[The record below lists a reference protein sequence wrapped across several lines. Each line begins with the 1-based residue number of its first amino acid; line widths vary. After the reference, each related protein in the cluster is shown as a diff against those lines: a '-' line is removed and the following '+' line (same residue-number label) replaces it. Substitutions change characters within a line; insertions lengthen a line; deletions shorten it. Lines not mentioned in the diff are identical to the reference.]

1 MAKRAAPE
9 FYYSEKRQAYRK
21 RLKNPLTGAWDV
33 EVWGRT
39 KAECRAKADARAAE
53 LAGAAAERLAPGGV
67 LVYEYAQ
74 TWYKL
79 NTAQLSPSGRA
90 SHRNAINNHICPV
103 IGNKR
108 MDEVKADDGKAVL
121 LAAAE
126 LSRATQQKIVTT
138 LKMMFA
144 AAEDSD
150 IITRSPFRALKAG
163 GKKGDGKQALTKEQ
177 QTALL
182 AAVKGKDVE
191 TLVLLC
197 LYLGL
202 RREEALGLQWDC
214 VYLDAAQPYVDVR
227 CALRWES
234 NKPVLSNKL
243 KSKAAYRKLPIPPL
257 LLAHLRTLPH
267 RGDFVCHRADGTAHS
282 ETSYRRMW
290 ETITEQE
297 IKPVTYKSNRTGELV
312 TRELQPGDKVPY
324 RRAVACLDFHV
335 TPHILRHT
343 YITELFL
350 SGGDIKMVQYL
361 AGHSS
366 VQITLNIYTHL
377 MANRPED
384 TAGAVLA
391 AFGVEGQ
398 ASGASPAPKS
408 P

>member
-79 NTAQLSPSGRA
+79 NTHGLGIKRCEDYQ
-90 SHRNAINNHICPV
+90 NAINNHICPA

-108 MDEVKADDGKAVL
+108 LDAVTLDDGLDILRHSPQSK
-121 LAAAE
+121 
-126 LSRATQQKIVTT
+126 SSQQKIVTT
-138 LKMMFA
+138 LKRIFKA
-144 AAEDSD
+144 AADND
-150 IITRSPFRALKAG
+150 LIRRSPFADLKPG
-163 GKKGDGKQALTKEQ
+163 GKPAAEKKPLTKEQ
-177 QTALL
+177 QAALL

-202 RREEALGLQWDC
+202 RREEALGLKWDC
-214 VYLDAAQPYVDVR
+214 VYLDAATPYVDVR
-227 CALRWES
+227 RALRWEH
-234 NKPVLSNKL
+234 NKPVLGDKL

-257 LLAHLRTLPH
+257 LLAHLRALPH
-267 RGDFVCHRADGTAHS
+267 KGDFVCHRADGEAHS
-282 ETSYRRMW
+282 ASSYRRAW
-290 ETITEQE
+290 EDITEQE
-297 IKPVTYKSNRTGELV
+297 IKPVTYKSNRTGEPV
-312 TRELQPGDKVPY
+312 TRELAAGDKVPY

-350 SGGDIKMVQYL
+350 SGADVKTVQYL

-366 VQITLNIYTHL
+366 VQITLSIYTHL

-391 AFGVEGQ
+391 AFGIGGQ
-398 ASGASPAPKS
+398 ASGASPRQNPV
-408 P
+408 

>member
-9 FYYSEKRQAYRK
+9 FYYSAKRQAYRK

-79 NTAQLSPSGRA
+79 NTHGLGTKRCEDYQ
-90 SHRNAINNHICPV
+90 NAINNHICPV

-108 MDEVKADDGKAVL
+108 LDAVTLDDGLDILRHSPQSK
-121 LAAAE
+121 
-126 LSRATQQKIVTT
+126 SSQQKIVTT
-138 LKMMFA
+138 LKRIFKA
-144 AAEDSD
+144 AADND
-150 IITRSPFRALKAG
+150 LIRRSPFTDLKPG
-163 GKKGDGKQALTKEQ
+163 GKPAAEKEPLTKEQ
-177 QTALL
+177 QAALL

-202 RREEALGLQWDC
+202 RREEALGLKWDC
-214 VYLDAAQPYVDVR
+214 VYLDAATPYVDVR
-227 CALRWES
+227 RALRWEH
-234 NKPVLSNKL
+234 NKPVLGDKL

-257 LLAHLRTLPH
+257 LLAHLSALPH
-267 RGDFVCHRADGTAHS
+267 KGDFVCHRADGEAHS
-282 ETSYRRMW
+282 ASSYRRAW
-290 ETITEQE
+290 EDITEQE
-297 IKPVTYKSNRTGELV
+297 IRPVTYKSNRTGEPV
-312 TRELQPGDKVPY
+312 TRELAAGDKVPY
-324 RRAVACLDFHV
+324 RRAVACLDFHL

-343 YITELFL
+343 YITELFT
-350 SGGDIKMVQYL
+350 SGADVKTVQYL

-391 AFGVEGQ
+391 AFGIGGQ
-398 ASGASPAPKS
+398 ALGASPRQNPV
-408 P
+408 

>member
-9 FYYSEKRQAYRK
+9 FYYSAKRQAYRK

-79 NTAQLSPSGRA
+79 NTHGLGTKRCEDYQ
-90 SHRNAINNHICPV
+90 NAINNHICPA

-108 MDEVKADDGKAVL
+108 LDAVTLDDGLDILRHSPQSK
-121 LAAAE
+121 
-126 LSRATQQKIVTT
+126 SSQQKIVTT
-138 LKMMFA
+138 LKRIFKA
-144 AAEDSD
+144 AADND
-150 IITRSPFRALKAG
+150 LIRRSPFTDLKPG
-163 GKKGDGKQALTKEQ
+163 GKPAAEKEPLTKEQ
-177 QTALL
+177 QAALL

-202 RREEALGLQWDC
+202 RREEALGLKWDC
-214 VYLDAAQPYVDVR
+214 VYLDAATPYVDVR
-227 CALRWES
+227 RALRWEH
-234 NKPVLSNKL
+234 NKPVLGDKL

-267 RGDFVCHRADGTAHS
+267 KGDFVCHRADGEAHS
-282 ETSYRRMW
+282 ASSYRRAW
-290 ETITEQE
+290 EDITEQE
-297 IKPVTYKSNRTGELV
+297 IKPVTYKSNRTGEPV
-312 TRELQPGDKVPY
+312 TRELAAGDKVPY
-324 RRAVACLDFHV
+324 RRAVACLDFHL

-343 YITELFL
+343 YITELFT
-350 SGGDIKMVQYL
+350 SGADVKTVQYL

-391 AFGVEGQ
+391 AFGIGGQ
-398 ASGASPAPKS
+398 ASGASPRQNPV
-408 P
+408 

>member
-79 NTAQLSPSGRA
+79 NTHGLGTKRCEDYQ
-90 SHRNAINNHICPV
+90 NAINNHICPA

-108 MDEVKADDGKAVL
+108 LDSVTLDDGLNILRHSPQSK
-121 LAAAE
+121 
-126 LSRATQQKIVTT
+126 SSQQKIVTT
-138 LKMMFA
+138 LKRIFKA
-144 AAEDSD
+144 AADND
-150 IITRSPFRALKAG
+150 LIRRSPFTDLKPG
-163 GKKGDGKQALTKEQ
+163 GKPAAEKEPLTKEQ
-177 QTALL
+177 QAALL

-202 RREEALGLQWDC
+202 RREEALGLKWDC
-214 VYLDAAQPYVDVR
+214 VYLDAATPYVDVR
-227 CALRWES
+227 RALRWEH
-234 NKPVLSNKL
+234 NKPVLGDKL

-257 LLAHLRTLPH
+257 LLAHLRVLPH
-267 RGDFVCHRADGTAHS
+267 KGDFVCHRADGEAHS
-282 ETSYRRMW
+282 ASSYRRAW
-290 ETITEQE
+290 EDITEQE
-297 IKPVTYKSNRTGELV
+297 IKPVTYKSNRTGEPV
-312 TRELQPGDKVPY
+312 TRELAAGDKVPY
-324 RRAVACLDFHV
+324 RRAVACLDFHL

-343 YITELFL
+343 YITELFT
-350 SGGDIKMVQYL
+350 SGADVKTVQYL

-391 AFGVEGQ
+391 AFGIGGQ
-398 ASGASPAPKS
+398 ASGASPRQNPV
-408 P
+408 